1 MFSIS
6 MYNNSNTTILEM
18 NWNWEKIQEEK
29 RKDEFKKM
37 FGLGLSLILGVSLA
51 VSSVVAIIIFV
62 VFYLSTL
69 LS

>member
-1 MFSIS
+1 
-6 MYNNSNTTILEM
+6 M
-18 NWNWEKIQEEK
+18 NWNWEKLQEEK

-51 VSSVVAIIIFV
+51 VSSVVAIIIFG

-69 LS
+69 L